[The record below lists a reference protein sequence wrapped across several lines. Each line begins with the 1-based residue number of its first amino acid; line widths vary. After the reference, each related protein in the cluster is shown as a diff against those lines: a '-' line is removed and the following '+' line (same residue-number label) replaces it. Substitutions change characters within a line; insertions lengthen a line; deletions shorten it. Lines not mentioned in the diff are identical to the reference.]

1 MLMNNIEW
9 KRYYDVGIV
18 EIDSQHK
25 QLVDI
30 LNKLIQAKNKNS
42 DENTLRAIL
51 QELVDHTQA
60 HFVSEELHM
69 RKNNY
74 PLLDDHIQLHKFLI
88 NRFIKMIEKIN
99 DGNLEI
105 GNELFERL
113 KYWLLQHVL
122 EEDREYG
129 YYLKEN

>member
-1 MLMNNIEW
+1 MNNIEW